1 MFIALPVEVFVERP
15 CKDVI
20 RTDGIEQRHRGTK
33 LERIYAWQ
41 YVLNLTA
48 FYAPHRL
55 RGLAE
60 PKTQGRMCKIR
71 FRLICATDSV
81 V

>member
-41 YVLNLTA
+41 YFLNLTA
-48 FYAPHRL
+48 FYVRIPVSWSCERYS
-55 RGLAE
+55 RG
-60 PKTQGRMCKIR
+60 
-71 FRLICATDSV
+71 FFVNNDV
-81 V
+81 